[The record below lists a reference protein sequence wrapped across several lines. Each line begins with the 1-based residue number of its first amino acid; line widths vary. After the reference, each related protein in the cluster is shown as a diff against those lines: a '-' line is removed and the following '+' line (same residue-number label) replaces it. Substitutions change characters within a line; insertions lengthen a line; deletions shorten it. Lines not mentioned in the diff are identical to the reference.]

1 MSQTTPTPTR
11 PESGSPVSHR
21 HGLIAPNSL
30 HWTAEYIGNL
40 RRIST
45 EARWFLLGNL
55 LVSFAWSTFMLL
67 FNLYLKERG
76 FAEGTIGQVLSS
88 QSFGTVFLALPAAAL
103 VARLSPRLMMTIS
116 ALGAAGAFAWQT
128 YADGIAPI
136 IAAAFVA
143 GMMLAFGRVMSS
155 PYLMKYSTP
164 SERSHVFSLSFA
176 VMLGA
181 GIVAHFGTGSLHR
194 YLTGVSGSEVIAY
207 QWVLS
212 IACVAAASAVV
223 AYSRIPNTIVGQ
235 RKSRSSWREFWPTRG
250 KMLFRL
256 TFPSFLIGLGAGLII
271 PFLNLY
277 FRNRFGLST
286 QTIGIYYGLVQISMV
301 FGVMIGPELARRY
314 GMVRTIVATEI
325 ASLPFML
332 ILAFS
337 HNLPLATIAFL
348 IRGGLMNL
356 GVPIAN
362 NYVMER
368 VGSADRALANSWSM
382 LAWTL
387 SWALMA
393 GMGGWMIERWG
404 FVPPLLIAS
413 GLYVAASIVHY
424 KFFGHEE
431 IYAGQPAAG
440 ALQPGDE

>member
-1 MSQTTPTPTR
+1 MSQRHSTLTPEP
-11 PESGSPVSHR
+11 
-21 HGLIAPNSL
+21 L
-30 HWTAEYIGNL
+30 HWTAEYVGNL
-40 RRIST
+40 RRISK

-55 LVSFAWSTFMLL
+55 LVSFAWATFMLL
-67 FNLYLKERG
+67 FNLYLQERG
-76 FAEGTIGQVLSS
+76 FGEGTIGRVLSS
-88 QSFGTVFLALPAAAL
+88 QSFGTVFLALPAATL

-116 ALGAAGAFAWQT
+116 ALGVAGAFAWQT
-128 YADGIAPI
+128 YADGITPI
-136 IAAAFVA
+136 LIAAFSG

-155 PYLMKYSTP
+155 PYLMKYST
-164 SERSHVFSLSFA
+164 SAERSHVFSLSFA

-181 GIVAHFGTGSLHR
+181 GIIAHFGAGSLHH
-194 YLTGVSGSEVIAY
+194 YLSGISGSQVTAY
-207 QWVLS
+207 RWVLS
-212 IACVAAASAVV
+212 MACVSAALAVF
-223 AYSRIPNTIVGQ
+223 AYSRIPSAIVGK
-235 RKSRSSWREFWPTRG
+235 RKNRTTWREFWPTRG

-256 TFPSFLIGLGAGLII
+256 TLPSFVIGLGAGLII

-286 QTIGIYYGLVQISMV
+286 QMIGIYYGLAQTSMV
-301 FGVMIGPELARRY
+301 LGVMIGPELARRY

-325 ASLPFML
+325 ASLPFMV

-337 HNLPLATIAFL
+337 HNLPLVTVAFL
-348 IRGGLMNL
+348 VRGALMNL

-368 VGSADRALANSWSM
+368 VGSADRALANSWQM

-404 FVPPLLIAS
+404 FELPLLISS
-413 GLYVAASIVHY
+413 GLYVAASIIY
-424 KFFGHEE
+424 FKFFGDEE
-431 IYAGQPAAG
+431 IYAGKPVASTLQAG
-440 ALQPGDE
+440 EE

>member
-1 MSQTTPTPTR
+1 MSQSTPTPAR
-11 PESGSPVSHR
+11 PEAGSPESHR
-21 HGLIAPNSL
+21 HDSHSPKSS
-30 HWTAEYIGNL
+30 HWTVEYVGNL
-40 RRIST
+40 RRISK

-67 FNLYLKERG
+67 FNLYLQERG

-88 QSFGTVFLALPAAAL
+88 QSFGTVFLALPAATL

-116 ALGAAGAFAWQT
+116 ALGVAGAFAWQT
-128 YADGIAPI
+128 YADGITPII
-136 IAAAFVA
+136 IAAFAA

-155 PYLMKYSTP
+155 PYLMKYSTTA
-164 SERSHVFSLSFA
+164 ERSHVFSLSFA

-181 GIVAHFGTGSLHR
+181 GIIAHFGAGSLHR
-194 YLTGVSGSEVIAY
+194 YLSGISGSDVIGY
-207 QWVLS
+207 RWVLS
-212 IACVAAASAVV
+212 LACISAALAVV
-223 AYSRIPNTIVGQ
+223 AYSRIPSAIVGQ
-235 RKSRSSWREFWPTRG
+235 LKKRATWREFWPTRG

-256 TFPSFLIGLGAGLII
+256 TLPSFIIGLGAGLII

-286 QTIGIYYGLVQISMV
+286 QMIGFYYGMAQTSMV
-301 FGVMIGPELARRY
+301 LGVMIGPELARRF

-325 ASLPFML
+325 ASLPFMV

-337 HNLPLATIAFL
+337 HNLPLVTVAFL
-348 IRGGLMNL
+348 IRGALMNL

-368 VGSADRALANSWSM
+368 VGSADRALANSWQM

-393 GMGGWMIERWG
+393 GMGGWMIENWG
-404 FVPPLLIAS
+404 FELPLLISS
-413 GLYVAASIVHY
+413 GLYVVASIIY
-424 KFFGHEE
+424 FKFFGHEE
-431 IYAGQPAAG
+431 IYAGKPVDG
-440 ALQPGDE
+440 ALRPGDE